1 MPSALHSVRRA
12 AIRSAANVRM
22 RTAPLLVL
30 ASLAFALP
38 HSAAAKDA
46 PSRPPIKG
54 CAWEKLSD
62 ARLGLEAWVSRCDF
76 GFRKID
82 FVVKGD
88 SLAIRFSDGG
98 GVPDPVV
105 DVFAL
110 EGTESPEAGLRRI
123 FAAKTEKPVASRCV
137 LAPYQ
142 YGTARPGIRRF
153 TFVPDAA
160 YAKEV
165 AAKARPDEI
174 GEPPCGPWGKGPEG
188 VQYFELQEGVR
199 KVLFVRVGQEDPLFD
214 EGTLRLLPP
223 R

>member
-1 MPSALHSVRRA
+1 MPLPPASARDTASGSGPGVAGRFTALALLA
-12 AIRSAANVRM
+12 ALVVASPRSAAAEAR
-22 RTAPLLVL
+22 
-30 ASLAFALP
+30 
-38 HSAAAKDA
+38 
-46 PSRPPIKG
+46 PSRPPLKG
-54 CAWEKLSD
+54 CVWEKLTD
-62 ARLGLEAWVSRCDF
+62 ARLGLDAWVSRCDF

-98 GVPDPVV
+98 GVPDPAV

-110 EGTESPEAGLRRI
+110 EGQESPEAGIRRI
-123 FAAKTEKPVASRCV
+123 FAAKTDKALASRCV
-137 LAPYQ
+137 LAPYR
-142 YGTARPGIRRF
+142 YGKARPGVRRF

-165 AAKARPDEI
+165 AAKASPDEI
-174 GEPPCGPWGKGPEG
+174 GDPPCGEWGQGPEG
-188 VQYFELQEGVR
+188 VQYFEAQEGVR

-214 EGTLRLLPP
+214 EKTLRLLPA

>member
-1 MPSALHSVRRA
+1 MPLPLFSVRGA
-12 AIRSAANVRM
+12 ALRSAAGVRG
-22 RTAPLLVL
+22 RSALLLLL
-30 ASLAFALP
+30 AVLAFALP

-62 ARLGLEAWVSRCDF
+62 ARLGLDAWVSRCDF

-98 GVPDPVV
+98 GVPDPAV

-110 EGTESPEAGLRRI
+110 EGTESPEAGIRRI
-123 FAAKTEKPVASRCV
+123 FASKTEKALASRCV
-137 LAPYQ
+137 LSPYR
-142 YGTARPGIRRF
+142 YGKARPGIRRF
-153 TFVPDAA
+153 TFVPDAN

-165 AAKARPDEI
+165 AAKASPDEI
-174 GEPPCGPWGKGPEG
+174 GEPPCGEWGQGPEG
-188 VQYFELQEGVR
+188 VQYFEVQEGAR
-199 KVLFVRVGQEDPLFD
+199 KLLFVRVGQEDPLFD
-214 EGTLRLLPP
+214 EKTLRLLPA